1 MNAGRTLGAAI
12 GLTRA
17 RPDRDRGGHVW
28 DKDREAVSGDGVTI
42 RYTVLGGE
50 HDTTPLVLCAG
61 YLCPDNHWARVANA
75 LAQRHP
81 VVVLN
86 YRGVGASGCPP
97 DRGSRLRPVRT
108 EDYTIER
115 LAGDVA
121 AVLDAEGRTGTV
133 ALGHSMGCEVAL
145 ALWRHRP
152 DLVNGLVLVT
162 GPFSSPLQTLYG
174 TNLGTHLFPLIYHA
188 VPLVPAPLRR
198 MAALAPRLPVA
209 MPVARAIRALGPY
222 TPAEEMDDY
231 FRHLAA
237 CDPAVAIEVAR
248 GMHDFDAGPWL
259 HEIDVPTHVLVGSA
273 DPWSPA
279 EVGEQM
285 LAAIPDAELRV
296 VHDATHGALLE
307 FPDEIHDAIADFL
320 HRRLGCAAAPAR
332 GGPGRVSPLRRH

>member
-1 MNAGRTLGAAI
+1 M
-12 GLTRA
+12 
-17 RPDRDRGGHVW
+17 W
-28 DKDREAVSGDGVTI
+28 EKDREAVSEDGVTV
-42 RYTVLGGE
+42 RYTVLGQE
-50 HDTTPLVLCAG
+50 HDAVPLVLCAG
-61 YLCPDNHWARVANA
+61 YLCPDNHWARVAGA
-75 LAQRHP
+75 LAERHP

-97 DRGSRLRPVRT
+97 DRGGRLRPARA

-121 AVLDAEGRTGTV
+121 AVVDAEGMTGTV
-133 ALGHSMGCEVAL
+133 ALGHSMGCEVGL

-152 DLVNGLVLVT
+152 DLVDGLVLVT
-162 GPFSSPLQTLYG
+162 GPFSSPMQTFYG
-174 TNLGTHLFPLIYHA
+174 TDLGSRLFPLLYHA
-188 VPLVPAPLRR
+188 APLVPGPLRR
-198 MAALAPRLPVA
+198 MAALAPRLPIA

-259 HEIDVPTHVLVGSA
+259 REITVPTQVLVGSA
-273 DPWSPA
+273 DPWCPQQ
-279 EVGEQM
+279 VGEQM
-285 LAAIPDAELRV
+285 LAAIPQAELRV

-320 HRRLGCAAAPAR
+320 HRRLGCSPAPAR
-332 GGPGRVSPLRRH
+332 GWPGRVSPPRRS